1 MSSSAF
7 RPSRPRVALAAL
19 AAVLLGLPLAVAA
32 GTGRAD
38 AAAGCRVTYT
48 VTNQWNPGFGAT
60 VSVTNLGD
68 PLPSWTLRWA
78 FAAGQHV
85 DSGWNGTFGQTGSQ
99 VTVANAPYN
108 GALGTGATVEPGFNG
123 TWSGSNPAPTAFTL
137 NGVACTGATTPPV
150 TTSPAPPV
158 TTSPAPPVTTSPA
171 PPVTTSPAPPVT
183 TSPAPP
189 VTTSPVPPTPGGHVD
204 NPFTGAT
211 AYLNPDYTALVSA
224 QATATGG
231 TLGTRMRSVADN
243 PTAVWMDRI
252 GAIAG
257 GPGRRSLAQHLDA
270 ALAQRQGTTPITATI
285 VIYDLPER
293 DCAAAASNGELSIA
307 ANGLARYKTE
317 YIDPITA
324 VFADPKYRD
333 VRIVTIVE
341 PDSLPNLVTNLG
353 IQKCALANSSGAYV
367 QGVQYAL
374 NKFSALPNVYSYI
387 DIAHSGWL
395 GWDSNLAPA
404 VQLMTSVVRGATPG
418 GRLDIINGFI
428 SNTANYTPSVEPYL
442 TDTNLSIGGQPVKS
456 AKFYEYNPYND
467 EVDFTTGLYNAFVAA
482 GFPAGLGM
490 LIDTSRN
497 GWGGAARPTGASGTT
512 VDAYVN
518 SGRIDRRPHRGGWC
532 NQSGAGI
539 GTRPTANPVAGTHL
553 DAYVWIKPPGESDG
567 TSDATQTTPDPE
579 GKRYDPN
586 CDPTKTGTLTG
597 APTNA
602 LPNAPSAGSW
612 FPAEFRMLVENAFP
626 AS

>member
-1 MSSSAF
+1 VI
-7 RPSRPRVALAAL
+7 RPGGDGAGPAGAGTEGGPDPLTEESRMLTVPRSRRTRVALAAL
-19 AAVLLGLPLAVAA
+19 SAALLGLPLALAA
-32 GTGRAD
+32 GGGQAS

-68 PLPSWTLRWA
+68 PLSSWTLRWS
-78 FAAGQHV
+78 FTAGQHV
-85 DSGWNGTFGQTGSQ
+85 DSGWNGTFSQTGAQ

-108 GALGTGATVEPGFNG
+108 GSLGTGATVAPGFNG
-123 TWSGSNPAPTAFTL
+123 TWSGSNPVPAAFTL

-158 TTSPAPPVTTSPA
+158 TTSPAPPN
-171 PPVTTSPAPPVT
+171 
-183 TSPAPP
+183 
-189 VTTSPVPPTPGGHVD
+189 PGGHVD
-204 NPFTGAT
+204 NPFVGAT
-211 AYLNPDYTALVSA
+211 QYLNPDYTALVNA

-231 TLGTRMRSVADN
+231 TLGTRMRSVATN

-252 GAIAG
+252 AAIAG

-307 ANGLARYKTE
+307 ANGLARYKAE

-395 GWDSNLAPA
+395 GWDSNFNPA
-404 VQLMTSVVRGATPG
+404 VQLMTSVVRGATPS
-418 GRLDIINGFI
+418 GRLDVISGFI

-467 EVDFTTGLYNAFVAA
+467 EVDFTSGLYTAFVAA
-482 GFPAGLGM
+482 GFPATLGM

-532 NQSGAGI
+532 NQNGAGI

-612 FPAEFRMLVENAFP
+612 FPAEFQMLVTNAFP
-626 AS
+626 AI